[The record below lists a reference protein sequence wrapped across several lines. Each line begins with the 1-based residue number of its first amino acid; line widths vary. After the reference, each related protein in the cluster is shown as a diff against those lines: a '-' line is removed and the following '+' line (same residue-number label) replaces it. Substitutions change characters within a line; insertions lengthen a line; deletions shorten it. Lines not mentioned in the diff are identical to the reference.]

1 VPHQAPLES
10 SVITSTERYED
21 ALRTVDQ
28 LRSYGMRQLEI
39 TGAGLRMVDRR
50 NGKVARASGLSAL
63 SGAAL
68 GLALGV
74 FVTLVADTSMTGLV
88 VVFWGLVYGAI
99 LGALVGFFKAL
110 VRNRPEAETSEVRP
124 TEYEVRC
131 APADVA
137 VAKKL
142 LSTPPDLHHQ
152 EAA

>member
-1 VPHQAPLES
+1 VPHQAPLDTN
-10 SVITSTERYED
+10 VITSTQRYED
-21 ALRTVDQ
+21 ALRTVEQ
-28 LRSYGMRQLEI
+28 LRAYGMTGLEI

-50 NGKVARASGLSAL
+50 SGDVARASGASAL

-74 FVTLVADTSMTGLV
+74 FTLVAETSMTGLV

-99 LGALVGFFKAL
+99 LGGLVGFFKAL
-110 VRNRPEAETSEVRP
+110 VRNRPEAATTEVHP

-142 LSTPPDLHHQ
+142 LATPPDLHHQ

>member
-1 VPHQAPLES
+1 MPHQAPLES
-10 SVITSTERYED
+10 SVITSTEHYED
-21 ALRTVDQ
+21 AVRTVEQ
-28 LRSYGMRQLEI
+28 LRAYGMTGLEI

-50 NGKVARASGLSAL
+50 RGEVARASGVSAL

-68 GLALGV
+68 GLALAV
-74 FVTLVADTSMTGLV
+74 FVTLVAETSMTGLV

-110 VRNRPEAETSEVRP
+110 VRNRPEAPASEVRP

-142 LSTPPDLHHQ
+142 LTTPPDLHHQ
-152 EAA
+152 EAV

>member
-1 VPHQAPLES
+1 M
-10 SVITSTERYED
+10 ITSTEHYSD
-21 ALRTVDQ
+21 AVRTVEQ
-28 LRSYGMRQLEI
+28 LRAYGMTGLEI

-50 NGKVARASGLSAL
+50 GGEVAKASGVSAL

-74 FVTLVADTSMTGLV
+74 FVTLVAETSMTGLV

-99 LGALVGFFKAL
+99 LGALTGFFKAL
-110 VRNRPEAETSEVRP
+110 VRNRPEAPASEVRP

-131 APADVA
+131 APNDVA
-137 VAKKL
+137 VAQKL

>member
-1 VPHQAPLES
+1 MPHQAPLDT
-10 SVITSTERYED
+10 SVITSTQQYED
-21 ALRTVDQ
+21 ALRTVEQ
-28 LRSYGMRQLEI
+28 LRAYGMTGLEI

-50 NGKVARASGLSAL
+50 TGDVARASGLSAL
-63 SGAAL
+63 TGAAL

-74 FVTLVADTSMTGLV
+74 FVTLVAETSMTGLA

-110 VRNRPEAETSEVRP
+110 VRNRPEAATTEVHP

-131 APADVA
+131 APADVV

-142 LSTPPDLHHQ
+142 LATPPDLHHQ
-152 EAA
+152 QAA

>member
-1 VPHQAPLES
+1 MK
-10 SVITSTERYED
+10 R
-21 ALRTVDQ
+21 
-28 LRSYGMRQLEI
+28 LEI

-50 NGKVARASGLSAL
+50 TGKVARASGFSAL

-74 FVTLVADTSMTGLV
+74 FVTLVADTSMTGLA

-110 VRNRPEAETSEVRP
+110 VRNRPEAQASEVRP

-131 APADVA
+131 SPADVA

-142 LSTPPDLHHQ
+142 LTTPPDLHHQ
-152 EAA
+152 EA